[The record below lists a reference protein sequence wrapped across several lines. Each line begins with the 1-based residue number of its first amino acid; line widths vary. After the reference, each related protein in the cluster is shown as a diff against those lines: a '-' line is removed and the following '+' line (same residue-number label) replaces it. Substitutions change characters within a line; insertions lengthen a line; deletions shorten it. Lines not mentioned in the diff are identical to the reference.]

1 MQRDRYRVAMH
12 QDPSTRR
19 GRGSGPTVEGM
30 ASPFT
35 SALDTILDK
44 ALVPGYSAIGPALRR
59 HWWPADPDPQALA
72 GRHVVVTGGS
82 SGLGRAAAAGIARLG
97 ATVHLVGRNADRL
110 RQAAETI
117 RDEVPGAEL
126 LEEVCDVSDLDS
138 VRAYAADLGGRVGT
152 LHAIVH
158 DAGVMPPER
167 SETAQ
172 GHELALATHVIGPLL
187 LTELLR
193 ENLAAAESPRVVI
206 VSSGGMY
213 SAPLD
218 DTIGDDVEYRHGT
231 YEGVRAYARTKRI
244 QVTMAELLAGRL
256 AADGITVHSMHP
268 GWADTPGI
276 TDAMP
281 RFAKVVAP
289 ILRTAEQGADTIVWL
304 TASPEAT
311 RTTGEFWSDRRAR
324 PTYYLP
330 GKADDPAAR
339 RAVWTYACRAAGIE
353 DVPA

>member
-1 MQRDRYRVAMH
+1 MV
-12 QDPSTRR
+12 
-19 GRGSGPTVEGM
+19 
-30 ASPFT
+30 SPLT
-35 SALDTILDK
+35 TALDTFLDK
-44 ALVPGYSAIGPALRR
+44 TLVPGYSALGPALRR
-59 HWWPADPDPQALA
+59 LWWAADPEPQALV

-82 SGLGRAAAAGIARLG
+82 SGLGRAAATGIARLG
-97 ATVHLVGRNADRL
+97 ATVHLVGRDADRL
-110 RQAAETI
+110 RGAAEAI
-117 RDEVPGAEL
+117 RRDVPDADL
-126 LEEVCDVSDLDS
+126 LEEVCDISDLDS
-138 VRAYAADLGGRVGT
+138 VRAYAADLGSRVAA

-167 SETAQ
+167 TETAQ

-193 ENLAAAESPRVVI
+193 TNLAEAASPRVVI

-218 DTIGDDVEYRHGT
+218 ATIGDDVEYRDGA
-231 YEGVRAYARTKRI
+231 YEGIRAYARTKRI
-244 QVTMAELLAGRL
+244 QVTMAELLAGRY

-289 ILRTAEQGADTIVWL
+289 ILRSAEQGADTVVWL
-304 TASPEAT
+304 TASPDAT
-311 RTTGEFWSDRRAR
+311 WTSGAFWSDRKAR
-324 PTYYLP
+324 STYYLP
-330 GKADDPAAR
+330 GRADDPQAR
-339 RAVWTYACRAAGIE
+339 RRVWAHVCDAAGIE
-353 DVPA
+353 NVPA